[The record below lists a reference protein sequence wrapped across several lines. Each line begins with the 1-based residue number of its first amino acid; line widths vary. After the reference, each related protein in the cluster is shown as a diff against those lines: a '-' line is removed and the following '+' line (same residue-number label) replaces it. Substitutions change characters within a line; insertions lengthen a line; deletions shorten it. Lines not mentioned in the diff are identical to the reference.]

1 MKSRL
6 CQSDSLINRQS
17 RTYFVFGLVIML
29 RAELMG
35 PGIWLSANSPAT
47 DYGEG
52 YTDQGGEAYI
62 SPASANIKAYTNL
75 RNGSWC

>member
-1 MKSRL
+1 
-6 CQSDSLINRQS
+6 
-17 RTYFVFGLVIML
+17 
-29 RAELMG
+29 MG